1 MPPDGNCYPHRDRH
15 RSPHDGLR
23 GNHPP
28 APTAAGDFWA
38 VVSASPGFQAGFIL
52 DPRPEEEFR
61 SRHLAGSVNIPLQV
75 RAADALAEALPSVL
89 LPPRGRPL
97 LIVDDDADRLA
108 MILHDLARRERAEV
122 QGCLMSREWPRTV
135 PAGALAAGTGAPALW
150 RPDTWLLRHADLL
163 PPPVLGPA
171 LDLACGSGRA
181 AVWLALRGFAVT
193 GLDHLPDALD
203 LGRRLA
209 DRHGVDCSFRAA
221 DLRDLTAVPPGPWA
235 VITVFRYLQRD
246 LLAYCRRLLRPGG
259 VILVRT
265 FRDLPGWDG
274 KPARRHRLRGGELP
288 GYFPAP
294 EFTVLAHEESRDPDG
309 RPAAGIVVRRGS

>member
-1 MPPDGNCYPHRDRH
+1 MPPDGNSNPQPD
-15 RSPHDGLR
+15 
-23 GNHPP
+23 
-28 APTAAGDFWA
+28 PTAAGNFWA
-38 VVSASPGFQAGFIL
+38 AVGASPGFRAGFIL

-61 SRHLAGSVNIPLQV
+61 SLHLAGSVNIPLPA
-75 RAADALAEALPSVL
+75 RAADALEEALPSVL

-97 LIVDDDADRLA
+97 LVVDDDAERLA
-108 MILHDLARRERAEV
+108 MILHDLERRERTQV
-122 QGCLMSREWPRTV
+122 QGCLMSPGWSRTV
-135 PAGALAAGTGAPALW
+135 PAEVLAAGAGAPALW
-150 RPDTWLLRHADLL
+150 RPDPWLLRHADLL

-209 DRHGVDCSFRAA
+209 ERHGVRCDFQVA
-221 DLRDLTAVPPGPWA
+221 DLRDLTVVPPGPWA

-246 LLAYCRRLLRPGG
+246 LLARCRRLLLPGG

-294 EFTVLAHEESRDPDG
+294 EFTVLAHEESHDPDG
-309 RPAAGIVVRRGS
+309 RPAAGIVARRDRI